1 MGSLRDETHYPSAVD
16 RMDTYC
22 LQMELLKL
30 QDKRNDA

>member
-1 MGSLRDETHYPSAVD
+1 MGSLRDETRYPSAAG